1 MENSVIDRIR
11 QFCKENSY
19 SNKKL
24 AELLNMQQK
33 TVNNYINGSRKP
45 SDLFIRNVIRT
56 FGLNSDWVLFGNGA
70 MINNDNNK
78 SMECDS
84 KPNAIGIRYHS
95 YIDATAGNAMVFDD
109 ERESGYSII
118 NVPGFEDCTDAVNV
132 WGDSMYPVLN
142 SGEIIL
148 LKEWKESFIN
158 FGKIYLIVTKN
169 GNRMVKYLK
178 PSDKEGMVRCVSEN
192 PEHPPFDIPINSVHK
207 FYIVKGH
214 IEKCEI

>member
-1 MENSVIDRIR
+1 METVNDRLKMVIDETFGGNVSAFSR
-11 QFCKENSY
+11 
-19 SNKKL
+19 
-24 AELLNMQQK
+24 ALNISQSTLKDIVGGKM
-33 TVNNYINGSRKP
+33 NKP
-45 SDLFIRNVIRT
+45 SYGVLEKIVGAKT
-56 FGLNSDWVLFGNGA
+56 LN
-70 MINNDNNK
+70 I
-78 SMECDS
+78 SMEWLLTGEGDRNRNNTLPS
-84 KPNAIGIRYHS
+84 LSGIRYHS

-109 ERESGYSII
+109 ERESVYSII